1 MKKRIIFLFIAICI
15 SIIGYSQNSN
25 INYKAQLRN
34 NLGELLSNQNV
45 NLRFTILEGPS
56 LTSVYRETHNVITN
70 EQGIVL
76 AYIGQGTV
84 ESGSYE
90 SVDWSLG
97 QHALQVEVDSGTG
110 YVDLGTHPF
119 NAVPYALSALN
130 GVEELN
136 DLSDVIRETEIPSL
150 YIGSGSG
157 ENATGSF
164 NLGVGALTLSNTV
177 QSRNTAIGYSVLN
190 ANTAGNDNVGVG
202 SFVLSNNTTGDNN
215 TAIGSS
221 ALNSNLTGTS
231 NIAIGINALT
241 LNESGNQN
249 TAVGSYALSNSITSG
264 GNTAL
269 GYRALRFNTI
279 GGTNTAIGWSALT
292 NNTTGVSNVGI
303 GSVALFNNE
312 TGANN
317 IAIGSNSMSQQLSGD
332 TNVAIGFNA
341 MSSKVSG
348 ASNVALGA
356 RAMESVTSGS
366 FNTAIGFRAFD
377 AESIGIRNVS
387 VGALT
392 LTDNDTG
399 ANNVAIGYQA
409 MSSNTTGSS
418 NVALGYNALSAKT
431 SGNGN
436 VALGNN
442 ALGSLVSGD
451 NNIAIGD
458 NAQVP
463 IANLNNQIRMGNT
476 NVFAAY
482 IQVPWT
488 VTSDISWKSN
498 VREVPVGLSFVNQ
511 LKPVDYIRKNGD
523 NVKRETG
530 FIAQD
535 VKALLEKFNY
545 KDQGMLVTDDNG
557 KLLLRY
563 NDFIAI
569 IVKAL
574 QEQQLIIESKE
585 KSILTLKAE
594 VETLNEKVESLFNIV
609 KQASEIEAEL
619 NTVSQ
624 SH

>member
-1 MKKRIIFLFIAICI
+1 MAFCMA
-15 SIIGYSQNSN
+15 IGYSQNSS

-34 NLGELLSNQNV
+34 NFGELLSNQDV
-45 NLRFTILEGPS
+45 ELRLTILEGPS
-56 LTSVYRETHNVITN
+56 LTSVYRETHNVTTN

-76 AYIGQGTV
+76 AYIGEGTV

-110 YVDLGTHPF
+110 FVDLGTHPF
-119 NAVPYALSALN
+119 NAVPYALTALN

-136 DLSDVIRETEIPSL
+136 DLNDAIRDPEIPSL
-150 YIGSGSG
+150 YIGAGSG

-164 NLGVGALTLSNTV
+164 NLGVGALTLSNNGATH
-177 QSRNTAIGYSVLN
+177 NTAIGYSVLN
-190 ANTAGNDNVGVG
+190 ANTMGHQNVG
-202 SFVLSNNTTGDNN
+202 
-215 TAIGSS
+215 
-221 ALNSNLTGTS
+221 
-231 NIAIGINALT
+231 
-241 LNESGNQN
+241 
-249 TAVGSYALSNSITSG
+249 VGSYALSDNTTGSNNIAMGSYALSSNLTGALNVAIGVGAMTLSEGANHNTVVGYEALSNSTNSSA
-264 GNTAL
+264 NTAL
-269 GYRALRFNTI
+269 GYRVLRFNTT
-279 GGTNTAIGWSALT
+279 GTDNTAIGWSALT
-292 NNTTGVSNVGI
+292 SNTTGFSNVGI
-303 GSVALFNNE
+303 GLGALFGNE
-312 TGANN
+312 TGNN
-317 IAIGSNSMSQQLSGD
+317 NTAIGNSSLSQHLSG
-332 TNVAIGFNA
+332 N
-341 MSSKVSG
+341 
-348 ASNVALGA
+348 SNVAVGNSA
-356 RAMESVTSGS
+356 MSNQTIGSSNVAVGTQAMESVTSAS
-366 FNTAIGFRAFD
+366 ANTAVGFRALD
-377 AESIGIRNVS
+377 ASGSSSI
-387 VGALT
+387 
-392 LTDNDTG
+392 
-399 ANNVAIGYQA
+399 NNVAIGAYTMLDNETGSNNVVVGNEA
-409 MSSNTTGSS
+409 LSSNTTGNS
-418 NVALGYNALSAKT
+418 NVAIGHDALFNKTTGHRNIAVGGGALS
-431 SGNGN
+431 N
-436 VALGNN
+436 L
-442 ALGSLVSGD
+442 LSGD
-451 NNIAIGD
+451 NNIAIGH
-458 NAQVP
+458 NADVP
-463 IANLNNQIRMGNT
+463 VANADNQIRMGNT